1 MNRGFIVAKKYDV
14 LSQPFAY
21 DKVVFDRRAE
31 MAILMLEKWGMVTG
45 FPDGEDSVGRAKI
58 GLMPVDQL
66 VERAFFTAEAAYSEI
81 ERRGWSM
88 EIPAPTIEKDR

>member
-1 MNRGFIVAKKYDV
+1 MGKRYDAF
-14 LSQPFAY
+14 SQPLVY
-21 DKVVFDRRAE
+21 DRVAFDRRAD
-31 MAILMLEKWGMVTG
+31 MAIIMLEKWGMVTG
-45 FPDGEDSVGRAKI
+45 FDNGEDSAGRAKI

-66 VERAFFTAEAAYSEI
+66 IERAFTIAEAAYAEI